1 MTAASFYLSRTGTIC
16 LVRPS
21 HTDAVRLRFTDPA
34 GAVPLL
40 SSPLR
45 NAARM
50 PPPLCTKQRSDELHT
65 SVPSF
70 LLHWGSLNPH
80 SLTAVRAV

>member
-1 MTAASFYLSRTGTIC
+1 MTAVSFYLSRTGTIC

-21 HTDAVRLRFTDPA
+21 HTDAVRLSFTGPV

-45 NAARM
+45 NAAPM
-50 PPPLCTKQRSDELHT
+50 PPSLCTKHRSDHLHT

-80 SLTAVRAV
+80 SPAAVQAV